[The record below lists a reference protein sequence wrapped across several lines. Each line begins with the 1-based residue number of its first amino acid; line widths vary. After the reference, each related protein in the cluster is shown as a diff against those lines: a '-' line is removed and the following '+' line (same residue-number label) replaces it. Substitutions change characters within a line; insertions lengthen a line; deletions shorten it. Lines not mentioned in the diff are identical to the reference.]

1 MSLPAPEN
9 HVSENL
15 AHPRHAPL
23 LQAGSGLASAG
34 LANAGLANAGLASA
48 GLAGLGLPGW
58 GLSGWGLAQAA
69 GPETAILATPSA
81 ASHAAAPRF
90 AALRLLAEEH
100 VAAHGGSVRPLGTPP
115 QALLVRTAR
124 DQAEA
129 LDARLRLLL
138 GEDAVASFD
147 LPEQAETL
155 SERLTAERAAPEP
168 GFAVSLASPSRP
180 LLRLAPPLVHET
192 LAAALAALDALP
204 PAPPPLLALPLA
216 ALRDDAFLRF
226 AARHRRRAG
235 AGRDGLVAAVPL
247 ADLLASAHAAGRA
260 AAALAHA
267 GHRLAAA
274 LPPQAL
280 RLFDL
285 STIPVS
291 LLVTP
296 WDPAWECDDPA
307 LSRAGAARVLATGVD
322 SAAAISACRAAGIGA
337 VAGRAAARLLAA
349 NPIAPNRLVE

>member
-15 AHPRHAPL
+15 AHPRHATPL
-23 LQAGSGLASAG
+23 PAGPGLPGSALVSAG
-34 LANAGLANAGLASA
+34 MASA

-58 GLSGWGLAQAA
+58 GLSGWGLAQVA
-69 GPETAILATPSA
+69 GPETAILASPNT
-81 ASHAAAPRF
+81 ASQAAAPRF

-115 QALLVRTAR
+115 QALLVRTTR

-129 LDARLRLLL
+129 LDSRLRLLL

-147 LPEQAETL
+147 LPEQADAL
-155 SERLTAERAAPEP
+155 SEHLTAERTAPDP
-168 GFAVSLASPSRP
+168 GFAVSLAAPSRP
-180 LLRLAPPLVHET
+180 LLRLTPPVARET
-192 LAAALAALDALP
+192 LAAALAALETLP
-204 PAPPPLLALPLA
+204 PAPPPLLTLPLA

-235 AGRDGLVAAVPL
+235 ADQGGLVAAVPL
-247 ADLLASAHAAGRA
+247 ADLLTSAHAAGRA

-274 LPPQAL
+274 MPPQAL
-280 RLFDL
+280 RLFDP
-285 STIPVS
+285 SAIPAS

-296 WDPAWECDDPA
+296 WDPTWQCHDTA
-307 LSRAGAARVLATGVD
+307 LLRAGAARVLATGVD
-322 SAAAISACRAAGIGA
+322 SAAAVSACRAAGIGA
-337 VAGRAAARLLAA
+337 VAGRATARLLGPEPLAG
-349 NPIAPNRLVE
+349 NPIAE